1 MTDIRN
7 IYCVGRN
14 YRLHAEELGNEV
26 PTTPMLFTKPT
37 HAIASME
44 QGSFDIPASQ
54 GAVHYEA
61 ELVFAVGRAYE
72 PGMTCDQLLTA
83 FTVGLDLTL
92 RDVQETIKKKGLPW
106 LPAKGFRNSAVLGRW
121 LPYTSLDAVAAHPFG
136 LRLNGAEVQRGYMKD
151 MVFGLQQL
159 VDFTGRAYGLGPGD
173 LIFTG
178 TPAGVGALAEGD
190 ALEVWWNE
198 ETLGRTTVKLAQA

>member
-1 MTDIRN
+1 MDIRN

-26 PTTPMLFTKPT
+26 PASPMLFTKPT

-44 QGSFDIPASQ
+44 SGSLVIPTGQ

-72 PGMTCDQLLTA
+72 PGMRPDDLITH

-121 LPYTSLDAVAAHPFG
+121 LDYPGLDNVSAHAFG
-136 LRLNGAEVQRGYMKD
+136 LRLNGAEAQRGLMQD
-151 MVFGLQQL
+151 MVFGLQRL
-159 VDFTGRAYGLGPGD
+159 IDFTGSAYGLGAGD
-173 LIFTG
+173 LLFTG
-178 TPAGVGALAEGD
+178 TPAGVGALSDGD
-190 ALEVWWNE
+190 ELEVWWNE
-198 ETLGRTTVKLAQA
+198 DELGRATVKTEG